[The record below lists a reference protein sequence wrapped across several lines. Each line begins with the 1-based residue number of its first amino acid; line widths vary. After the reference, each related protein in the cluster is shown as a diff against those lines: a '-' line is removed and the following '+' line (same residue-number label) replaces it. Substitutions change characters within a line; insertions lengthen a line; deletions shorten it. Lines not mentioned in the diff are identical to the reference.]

1 MLRAASG
8 AVVGEATM
16 RHADAHN
23 VSLSL
28 TARGLP
34 VGGGH
39 MFVLWASDRGTT
51 MQAGRFMA
59 DPEGRAHVRFNL
71 PADHHWS
78 HFWITRPGK
87 TPTMVASSV

>member
-1 MLRAASG
+1 
-8 AVVGEATM
+8 
-16 RHADAHN
+16 
-23 VSLSL
+23 
-28 TARGLP
+28 
-34 VGGGH
+34 

-87 TPTMVASSV
+87 GAAMVASSV